1 MLQHATPKTG
11 RYRAKQRPAVFGQIL
26 RMATVTERQQLP
38 MKNSLEADALELVN
52 HVAFQVMHMHD
63 LTIYD
68 AEYTFDR
75 TKLTFYY
82 KSEIHIDFREL
93 VKDMYARFKTRIW
106 MKKMNQELPFYPRK
120 YASVQL
126 LSGAQLDPN

>member
-1 MLQHATPKTG
+1 MLRTVTPKTG
-11 RYRAKQRPAVFGQIL
+11 RFRAKQRPEVFGQIL
-26 RMATVTERQQLP
+26 RMATVAERQQLP
-38 MKNSLEADALELVN
+38 TKQSMESDALQLVN
-52 HVAFQVMHMHD
+52 HVAFDLMRMHD

-75 TKLTFYY
+75 SKLTFYY

-93 VKDMYARFKTRIW
+93 VKDLFARFKTRIW

-120 YASVQL
+120 YAAVQMMT
-126 LSGAQLDPN
+126 GAQLGLY